1 MDLKEFVDFK
11 KEQENAILNYL
22 TAKLKYFEEQTNVS
36 PKGISVDFINV
47 TVLQDRYKKHLP
59 TNVDLKIE
67 I

>member
-36 PKGISVDFINV
+36 PKGIGVEFIDV
-47 TVLQDRYKKHLP
+47 TVLQDRHKKHLP
-59 TNVDLKIE
+59 TKVNLKVE